1 MKNRILFLA
10 FSLLL
15 FACGGEKKSNSSSA
29 PAPSADLSGFSI
41 VDFPGSDMQKAIR
54 ATGGKIL
61 EEGELLDGKKTGTW
75 IVYHTGENLIA
86 NTITNYVDGKRNGI
100 WMRIG
105 TNNRVEAYGYY
116 ADDVKDGKWVTYNYS
131 RREKEEEYRNGK
143 LHGFKRTFHKTGKDG
158 QIKEETQYENG
169 VQNGVYRYYLEDG
182 TISLDYVYKNG
193 EVVERKKQG

>member
-15 FACGGEKKSNSSSA
+15 FACGGKKGSSS
-29 PAPSADLSGFSI
+29 PAPSANLTGYSI
-41 VDFPGSDMQKAIR
+41 VDFPDSDMQKALR
-54 ATGGKIL
+54 ADAGGKIV
-61 EEGELLDGKKTGTW
+61 EEGEILNGKKTGTW
-75 IVYHTGENLIA
+75 VVYHNGDNLIA

-131 RREKEEEYRNGK
+131 RREKEEEYKNGQ
-143 LHGFKRTFHKTGKDG
+143 LHGFQRTFYKTGKDG
-158 QIKEETQYENG
+158 QIKEEIEWKNG
-169 VQNGVYRYYLEDG
+169 VQDGVYRYYLEDG
-182 TISLDYVYKNG
+182 TISMDYVYKNN
-193 EVVERKKQG
+193 EIVERKKQG